1 MPDKDKTELSITIES
16 DQIDWLTEIIQDYD
30 LPDESKVLRVL
41 LDYAIQDVDKD
52 DIFAVFDDRN
62 QVVDMWRDNG
72 ITCFQVAEGD
82 F

>member
-52 DIFAVFDDRN
+52 AIFSPENMRC
-62 QVVDMWRDNG
+62 RH
-72 ITCFQVAEGD
+72 C
-82 F
+82 

>member
-52 DIFAVFDDRN
+52 DIFSPENMRC
-62 QVVDMWRDNG
+62 RH
-72 ITCFQVAEGD
+72 C
-82 F
+82 

>member
-52 DIFAVFDDRN
+52 DIFSPENMICRH
-62 QVVDMWRDNG
+62 
-72 ITCFQVAEGD
+72 C
-82 F
+82 

>member
-1 MPDKDKTELSITIES
+1 MPVKDKTELSITIES

-52 DIFAVFDDRN
+52 DIFSPENMRC
-62 QVVDMWRDNG
+62 RH
-72 ITCFQVAEGD
+72 C
-82 F
+82 